1 MPKVKVPRKSTAV
14 DMTAMT
20 DVAFLLLTF
29 FILTT
34 QFKPD
39 EPVMVDTPSSVS
51 EEKLMESNMMQVLV
65 DVKGRVFFNCDG
77 PSYRKDLLGKLG
89 QKYKINFS
97 EDEKETF
104 SNLQTIGMPMTK
116 LKEYLNWSNTE
127 RTEYDKNSPG
137 IPIDSTNN
145 QLADWIWF
153 ARLSNPEYQAVIKGD
168 RETNYPVVKRVFD
181 IFQEKKVNK
190 FNFVTSLEKRPNV

>member
-77 PSYRKDLLGKLG
+77 PSYRKDLLEKLG

-97 EDEKETF
+97 EDEKEMF

-116 LKEYLNWSNTE
+116 LKERKKLLN
-127 RTEYDKNSPG
+127 
-137 IPIDSTNN
+137 
-145 QLADWIWF
+145 
-153 ARLSNPEYQAVIKGD
+153 LSNKKNLSQQE
-168 RETNYPVVKRVFD
+168 RLNY
-181 IFQEKKVNK
+181 
-190 FNFVTSLEKRPNV
+190 

>member
-51 EEKLMESNMMQVLV
+51 DTKLSEANVMQVLV
-65 DVKGRVFFNCDG
+65 DAKGRVFFTCDG
-77 PSYRKDLLGKLG
+77 PANRISLLEKLG
-89 QKYKINFS
+89 QKYSISFT
-97 EDEKETF
+97 EEEKKTF
-104 SNLQTIGMPMTK
+104 SNLQTVGLPVSK
-116 LKEYLNWSNTE
+116 LKDYLNWSKSE
-127 RTEYDKNSPG
+127 RTSFDKNSPG
-137 IPIDSTNN
+137 LPIDSTNN
-145 QLADWIWF
+145 QLGDWIWF
-153 ARLSNPEYQAVIKGD
+153 ARLANPDYQAVIKGD
-168 RETNYPVVKRVFD
+168 RETNFPVVKRVFD
-181 IFQEKKVNK
+181 VFQEKKVNK
-190 FNFVTSLEKRPNV
+190 FNFVTNLEKRPSL

>member
-77 PSYRKDLLGKLG
+77 PTYRKDLLGKLG

-104 SNLQTIGMPMTK
+104 SNLQTIGMPV
-116 LKEYLNWSNTE
+116 
-127 RTEYDKNSPG
+127 
-137 IPIDSTNN
+137 TN
-145 QLADWIWF
+145 
-153 ARLSNPEYQAVIKGD
+153 
-168 RETNYPVVKRVFD
+168 
-181 IFQEKKVNK
+181 
-190 FNFVTSLEKRPNV
+190 

>member
-51 EEKLMESNMMQVLV
+51 EDKLMETNMMQVLI
-65 DVKGRVFFNCDG
+65 DAKGRVFFTCDG
-77 PSYRKDLLGKLG
+77 PANRIALLEKLG

-97 EDEKETF
+97 EDEKKTF
-104 SNLQTIGMPMTK
+104 SNLQTIGLPVTK
-116 LKEYLNWSNTE
+116 LKEYLNWSKSE
-127 RTEYDKNSPG
+127 RSSFDKTSAG

-145 QLADWIWF
+145 QLGDWVWF
-153 ARLSNPEYQAVIKGD
+153 ARLSNPDYQAVIKGD
-168 RETNYPVVKRVFD
+168 RETNFPVVKRVFD

-190 FNFVTSLEKRPNV
+190 FNFVTNLEKRPTV

>member
-51 EEKLMESNMMQVLV
+51 EDKLMEVNVMQVLI
-65 DVKGRVFFNCDG
+65 DAKGRVFFTCDR
-77 PSYRKDLLGKLG
+77 PANRIALLEKLG

-97 EDEKETF
+97 AEEKKTF
-104 SNLQTIGMPMTK
+104 SNLQTIGLPVTK
-116 LKEYLNWSNTE
+116 LKDYLNWSKSE
-127 RTEYDKNSPG
+127 RTAFDKNSAG

-145 QLADWIWF
+145 QLGDWVWF
-153 ARLSNPEYQAVIKGD
+153 ARLSNPDYQAVIKGD
-168 RETNYPVVKRVFD
+168 RETNFPVVKRVFD

-190 FNFVTSLEKRPNV
+190 FNFVTNLEKRPTV